1 MDWRKAKTILI
12 IAFLILDMYLGS
24 LLYANYREN
33 DLRVAKSTLSDRQI
47 EELAQFYDIKL
58 SYKKTEVPDEMAVY
72 TGVTTKLDKLLDL
85 SWKPVGDGIYQKE
98 LSTSIG
104 VGETPSEVKAFLQ
117 KERLPYLADYNFDKM
132 EGTSS
137 SEIMIYQSKDKFPIF
152 NGTIKLKFNS
162 KKEVKSISYAH
173 YELKEPL
180 PQSHRPNQL
189 NNALASLLPQMN
201 KTTVQSAELGYQR
214 NKYNKDTDSI
224 MIPIWRFKV
233 GGKFYYIGTTSSDSI
248 SNVQPAT
255 SN

>member
-12 IAFLILDMYLGS
+12 IAFLILDLYIGS

-47 EELAQFYDIKL
+47 EELAQYNDVKL
-58 SYKKTEVPDEMAVY
+58 AYKKIEVPKEMAVY
-72 TGVTTKLDKLLDL
+72 SGVTTKLDPL
-85 SWKPVGDGIYQKE
+85 SWKTIGDGIYQKE
-98 LSTSIG
+98 LPTPTK
-104 VGETPSEVKAFLQ
+104 VAETPSEVKAFLQ
-117 KERLPYLADYNFDKM
+117 KEKLPYLADYHFAKM
-132 EGTSS
+132 EVTS
-137 SEIMIYQSKDKFPIF
+137 SEITVYQVRDHFPIF
-152 NGTIKLKFNS
+152 NGTIKLKFNT
-162 KKEVKSISYAH
+162 KKEVKSISYTH

-180 PQSHRPNQL
+180 PQTHRPNQL
-189 NNALASLLPQMN
+189 NNALASLLPQIN
-201 KTTVQSAELGYQR
+201 KTTIQSAELGYQR

-248 SNVQPAT
+248 SSVQPAT